1 MIMFMDC
8 GSQNE
13 NVTPSLHSHF
23 ITTET
28 LTTIELTWYAFS
40 FTIKKK
46 TSYAFPLMRIIYI
59 YALKSPKVLH
69 KDLSEF

>member
-46 TSYAFPLMRIIYI
+46 NFICFPINENYLYI
-59 YALKSPKVLH
+59 CAEESKSVT
-69 KDLSEF
+69 